1 MKTRAAVLTAYNEP
15 LVIDEVELP
24 AVGPDDVAVKLIS
37 SGVCH
42 SQLHEL
48 NGSLNE
54 PLPMVLGH
62 EGTGVVMAVG
72 AHVNHVKEGDH
83 AIVTW
88 VRRHPDLTMQ
98 DRGPLGAS
106 HRGTPLFAQHRVHT
120 WSEHVVTEGEH
131 VVGIADDAPTDLS
144 CIIGCAVLTGAGA
157 VQHTAGVR
165 PGDSVAVIGAGGVG
179 LSAIW
184 MASVLEAYP
193 IIAAD
198 LRDDKL
204 EMARQF
210 GATHL
215 VNARNE
221 DPVAAIKELTN
232 GGVDYAFDTIGVR
245 ATSEQI
251 LAATRPGWVGPSSKG
266 GTAVLVGVP
275 AEREMTINPML
286 VMPFQRTYTGSH
298 GASDADRDFPM
309 FLRLYAEGKFPL
321 DKLVT
326 DRYRLEQINEACD
339 ALRAG
344 DVMGRAIL
352 EY

>member
-1 MKTRAAVLTAYNEP
+1 MIITFTVTIGG
-15 LVIDEVELP
+15 VI
-24 AVGPDDVAVKLIS
+24 
-37 SGVCH
+37 
-42 SQLHEL
+42 
-48 NGSLNE
+48 
-54 PLPMVLGH
+54 
-62 EGTGVVMAVG
+62 MAVASLSFLG
-72 AHVNHVKEGDH
+72 FGLSPGCRHLGRDAEQRR
-83 AIVTW
+83 AQ

-131 VVGIADDAPTDLS
+131 VVGIAADAPTDLS

-157 VQHTAGVR
+157 VQRTAGVR

-184 MASVLEAYP
+184 MASMLEAYP
-193 IIAAD
+193 IVAAD

-221 DPVAAIKELTN
+221 DPVAAIRELTN

-245 ATSEQI
+245 ATSEQNGS
-251 LAATRPGWVGPSSKG
+251 R
-266 GTAVLVGVP
+266 
-275 AEREMTINPML
+275 NP
-286 VMPFQRTYTGSH
+286 
-298 GASDADRDFPM
+298 
-309 FLRLYAEGKFPL
+309 
-321 DKLVT
+321 
-326 DRYRLEQINEACD
+326 
-339 ALRAG
+339 
-344 DVMGRAIL
+344 
-352 EY
+352 

>member
-1 MKTRAAVLTAYNEP
+1 
-15 LVIDEVELP
+15 
-24 AVGPDDVAVKLIS
+24 
-37 SGVCH
+37 
-42 SQLHEL
+42 
-48 NGSLNE
+48 
-54 PLPMVLGH
+54 
-62 EGTGVVMAVG
+62 
-72 AHVNHVKEGDH
+72 
-83 AIVTW
+83 
-88 VRRHPDLTMQ
+88 MQ

-184 MASVLEAYP
+184 MASMLEAYP

-198 LRDDKL
+198 LSDDKL

-245 ATSEQI
+245 ATTEQI

>member
-24 AVGPDDVAVKLIS
+24 DIGPDDVAVELIS

-48 NGSLNE
+48 NGSLGE

-72 AHVNHVKEGDH
+72 ANVSHVKEGDH

-131 VVGIADDAPTDLS
+131 VVGIAADAPTDLS

-184 MASVLEAYP
+184 MASMLEAYP

>member
-24 AVGPDDVAVKLIS
+24 AVGPDDVALKLIS
-37 SGVCH
+37 SGVCY

-62 EGTGVVMAVG
+62 EGTGVVTAAG
-72 AHVNHVKEGDH
+72 AQVSHVKEGDH

-144 CIIGCAVLTGAGA
+144 CIIGCAVLTGAAGA

-184 MASVLEAYP
+184 MASMLEAYP
-193 IIAAD
+193 IVAAD

-215 VNARNE
+215 VNAR
-221 DPVAAIKELTN
+221 K
-232 GGVDYAFDTIGVR
+232 
-245 ATSEQI
+245 
-251 LAATRPGWVGPSSKG
+251 
-266 GTAVLVGVP
+266 
-275 AEREMTINPML
+275 
-286 VMPFQRTYTGSH
+286 
-298 GASDADRDFPM
+298 
-309 FLRLYAEGKFPL
+309 
-321 DKLVT
+321 
-326 DRYRLEQINEACD
+326 INEACD